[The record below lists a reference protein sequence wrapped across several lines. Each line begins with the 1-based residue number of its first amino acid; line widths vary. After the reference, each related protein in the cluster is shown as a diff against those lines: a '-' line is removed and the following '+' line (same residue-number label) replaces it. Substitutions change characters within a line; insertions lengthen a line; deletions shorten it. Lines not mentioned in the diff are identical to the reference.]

1 MLLTKL
7 DKTFNVALSGHF
19 GENNVGDD
27 LLLLAL
33 VDGLSITLN
42 LNQLVIFTADVTK
55 TELLLAREK
64 RDTTRVRLIYS
75 GRWGV
80 RQPHTTFLK
89 SFSWLANTVVA
100 LKKCDLH
107 LIGPGTIIKD
117 SNRFFVAFW
126 LVRAFLSFLLRRPFA
141 FIGIGVGE
149 VRFCHSRLLIRWL
162 LNLARFVTVRD
173 TSSLAEL
180 GKLHVHRPFMASYPD
195 LSFTCSHSPE
205 KSGTANQIKRIGLN
219 FRKFKHKHFP
229 ENIIQ
234 SYEKAIM
241 ELLRALP
248 DNVELVFYS
257 FCNEPHQNDFE
268 MFELIEKRFAD
279 HHAKV
284 MNFSY
289 TDLAELRN
297 SIASCDAFI
306 GTRYHAV
313 LLAVQAGVPTV
324 GLSYEQKT
332 INFMSDIGA
341 DAFAL
346 DIARINEGDLMHAWA
361 KLTATRQQYKDQLQG
376 LVKRLGIEAHGHLEE
391 VYRAI

>member
-1 MLLTKL
+1 MMSTRLEKSC
-7 DKTFNVALSGHF
+7 NIALSGHF

-33 VDGLSITLN
+33 VDGLSKTLN
-42 LNQLVIFTADVTK
+42 LNQLVIFTADVAK
-55 TELLLAREK
+55 TGALLAREK
-64 RDTTRVRLIYS
+64 SNGAYIRLVYS
-75 GRWGV
+75 GRWGL
-80 RQPHTTFLK
+80 RQPQMPFLK
-89 SFSWLANTVVA
+89 SFSWLTDSVA
-100 LKKCDLH
+100 LLKKSDLH

-162 LNLARFVTVRD
+162 LNVARFVTVRD

-205 KSGTANQIKRIGLN
+205 KSGTANRIKRIGLN
-219 FRKFKHKHFP
+219 FRKFKLKHFP
-229 ENIIQ
+229 ERVIQ

-257 FCNEPHQNDFE
+257 FCNEPHQNDVE

-289 TDLAELRN
+289 ADLAELRT

-313 LLAVQAGVPTV
+313 LLAVQTGVPTV
-324 GLSYEQKT
+324 GLSYERKT
-332 INFMSDIGA
+332 INFMADIGA

-346 DIARINEGDLMHAWA
+346 DIARINEGDLLHAWEE
-361 KLTATRQQYKDQLQG
+361 LTATRQQYKDQLQG
-376 LVKRLGIEAHGHLEE
+376 LVKRLEIEAHRHLEE